1 MKTIKIITA
10 VLSFIALLTGIVT
23 IIVMCTDK
31 KY

>member
-10 VLSFIALLTGIVT
+10 VLSLVALVTGIVGV
-23 IIVMCTDK
+23 IIMCTDK